1 MKLFSDHDPR
11 FRLLALKVALFL
23 MAAFIGGLLLIG
35 GLGMTRGLFTKKT
48 AFSFVAAN
56 ALDIKPGMAVMLS
69 GFKIGVVDDLTLLRD
84 ANVQVDI
91 LIEDRYMQWMRVGTL
106 VEVRKQGFIGEAY
119 VDVRPGAS
127 PHLLPQDG
135 RGQVRYKPSKG
146 IEEIAAD
153 LEARL
158 MPVVED
164 LHVVVKDMHQLS
176 VYVNDEQGD
185 VKQTLANLRAVTSGA
200 DRAVK
205 SLDRTLV
212 EAQGMMSAARTTV
225 DSDVRPL
232 LQQATATLNTTQ
244 STLQEA
250 GDKVRQV
257 NVPALQQQTLDVL
270 DKLNRSLVDINA
282 MTGQLRQPVSEV
294 APRLPSLV
302 NDTQTLVREG
312 STTLR
317 NGDAALQDVQIMV
330 DRARQNWPLNVWAP
344 TPAPSLIPQ
353 DSHD

>member
-11 FRLLALKVALFL
+11 FRLLALKVGLFL
-23 MAAFIGGLLLIG
+23 MVAFVGGLLLMG

-48 AFSFVAAN
+48 AFSFTAAN

-69 GFKIGVVDDLTLLRD
+69 GFKIGVVHDLTLQPD
-84 ANVQVDI
+84 ANVAVEI
-91 LIEDRYMQWMRVGTL
+91 RIEDRYMQWMRVGTQ

-119 VDVRPGAS
+119 VDVRPGGS
-127 PHLLPQDG
+127 RDLLPQDG
-135 RGQVRYKPSKG
+135 RGVVAYKPSKG

-164 LHVVVKDMHQLS
+164 LHLVVKDMHQLS
-176 VYVNDEQGD
+176 VYVNDDKGD
-185 VKQTLANLRAVTSGA
+185 VKQTLGNLRRVTAGA
-200 DRAVK
+200 DRAVN

-212 EAQGMMSAARTTV
+212 QAQGVMSGVRNTV
-225 DSDVRPL
+225 DGEVRPL
-232 LQQATATLNTTQ
+232 LQQAHGTLRSAQVAVDNANARIAAVDVVGLQTQ
-244 STLQEA
+244 ARE
-250 GDKVRQV
+250 
-257 NVPALQQQTLDVL
+257 TLDR
-270 DKLNRSLVDINA
+270 LNRSLQDVNV
-282 MTGQLRQPVSEV
+282 MTGQLREPVSQV
-294 APRLPSLV
+294 APQLPSLV
-302 NDTQTLVREG
+302 SDTQNLVREG
-312 STTLR
+312 ATTLR

-344 TPAPSLIPQ
+344 TPMPSLIPQ